1 MDYEDRLKMLNWPTL
16 EKRRLFVSLVECF
29 RTVFRLNNLKFSDF
43 FELSISNR
51 SRANH
56 SFKLYVKSAKCN
68 SYKYSFFVRIIQ
80 EWHGLN
86 YQFWQ
91 VVEGL
96 NGVISI

>member
-1 MDYEDRLKMLNWPTL
+1 MVICFETT
-16 EKRRLFVSLVECF
+16 EKFGV
-29 RTVFRLNNLKFSDF
+29 TW
-43 FELSISNR
+43 
-51 SRANH
+51 
-56 SFKLYVKSAKCN
+56 

-96 NGVISI
+96 NGVIPFESILLPHILGLFWDLVILDLLKLGKYIRDT

>member
-1 MDYEDRLKMLNWPTL
+1 MCYGKQQMVIYSKTT
-16 EKRRLFVSLVECF
+16 EKFGV
-29 RTVFRLNNLKFSDF
+29 TW
-43 FELSISNR
+43 
-51 SRANH
+51 
-56 SFKLYVKSAKCN
+56 
-68 SYKYSFFVRIIQ
+68 SYKYSFSVRIIQ